1 MSKSDRTVAIIIGV
15 FLIIV
20 FVALY
25 TSIKSGRRRYVSSRD
40 VGQVAVVEVKG
51 MIVNPMKVVDKLRKY
66 SDREDIKAIVLR
78 IDSPGGGVAASQEI
92 YEAVKRVRNTG
103 KPVVASMASVAA
115 SGGYYVALGASKII
129 ANPGSITGSIG
140 VIVSFPLVV
149 ELMDKIGTKIE
160 TVKSGDF
167 KDTGSPY
174 REVTDKEREYLD
186 KVVAD
191 LYNQFVE
198 DVSRERNIDK
208 KELLKLADGRI
219 FTGAQAFNYGL
230 IDTLGTFE
238 DAILIAGEL
247 VGIKGRPKVVFERR
261 KKITLFDILFGDA
274 EAVLSL
280 FRERMPR
287 IEYRMW

>member
-1 MSKSDRTVAIIIGV
+1 MSKSDRIVAIIIGV
-15 FLIIV
+15 FLIII

-25 TSIKSGRRRYVSSRD
+25 TSIKSGGRRYISNH
-40 VGQVAVVEVKG
+40 GKGHVAVVEVKG
-51 MIVNPMKVVDKLRKY
+51 MIVNPLKVVDKLRKY

-149 ELMDKIGTKIE
+149 ELMDKIGAKIE

-174 REVTDKEREYLD
+174 REITDKEREYLD

-247 VGIKGRPKVVFERR
+247 VGIKGRPKVVFERK